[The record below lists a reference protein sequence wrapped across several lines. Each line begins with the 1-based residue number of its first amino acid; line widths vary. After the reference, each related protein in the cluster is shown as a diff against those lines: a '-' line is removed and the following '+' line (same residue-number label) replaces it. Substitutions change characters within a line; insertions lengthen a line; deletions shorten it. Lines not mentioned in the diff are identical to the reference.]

1 MCVSITISRNDQSD
15 AQCNSSEMH
24 YNVISYMMRAVRL
37 RGRESGGEE
46 ILEGRVRDGRWVG
59 AG

>member
-37 RGRESGGEE
+37 RGRGGEEE